1 MEIAKVNNEAE
12 DETVPVE
19 QVKCLV
25 LKDDVEAEN
34 EESSEGKDEEERE
47 ILTGIFECNFEIF
60 LLIIGNYRCCQARQQ
75 SCRKEEQVEGGGERV
90 CSGQGCLKI

>member
-47 ILTGIFECNFEIF
+47 ILTGIFECNF
-60 LLIIGNYRCCQARQQ
+60 IG
-75 SCRKEEQVEGGGERV
+75 
-90 CSGQGCLKI
+90 L

>member
-47 ILTGIFECNFEIF
+47 ILTGIYECNYDW
-60 LLIIGNYRCCQARQQ
+60 LIIGNYRCCQACQQ
-75 SCRKEEQVEGGGERV
+75 SCRKEKQVEGGGERV